1 MEASPTIL
9 QNCHMMNILM
19 RMEDIWRQLIL
30 GPEDKLSPNIFI
42 LVDIHHMAILSIVE
56 NFHKENS

>member
-9 QNCHMMNILM
+9 ENCHMMNILM

-30 GPEDKLSPNIFI
+30 GPEDQEK
-42 LVDIHHMAILSIVE
+42 
-56 NFHKENS
+56 